1 MNDHPRPGTLLELD
15 REECM
20 RRLDRAPWA
29 RIAFTTDSGPRILPI
44 NHLVLDDAVYLRTSP
59 GSKLGSAVRGVTVA
73 VEVDGG
79 DEASQLGWS
88 VVARGRS
95 SIVHDEALIERLML
109 QPFEPWTLPESK
121 AFWVQVEIDEL
132 SGRTIVPKRG

>member
-1 MNDHPRPGTLLELD
+1 MNDYPRPGAMLELD
-15 REECM
+15 REECI

-44 NHLVLDDAVYLRTSP
+44 NHLVMDDAVYFRTSP
-59 GSKLGSAVRGVTVA
+59 GSKLGSAVREATVA
-73 VEVDGG
+73 LEVDGG

-109 QPFEPWTLPESK
+109 QPFEPWTLPENK
-121 AFWVQVEIDEL
+121 AFWVQVEIEEI